1 MKDTMLTMLLEKHK
15 SNVIVEEL
23 IVNDC
28 EIYHNSLKNWDL
40 IIEEF
45 RNQFPELCDPE
56 TTEVL
61 SLLETTKL
69 AIINARHSGR
79 HTPVSSY
86 SEWTMFID
94 KAIQLLRLSFI
105 QLPGVE
111 EYLASGDHNQFV

>member
-1 MKDTMLTMLLEKHK
+1 MLTMLLEKHK

-61 SLLETTKL
+61 SLLETTRY
-69 AIINARHSGR
+69 AISKARHSGR

-86 SEWTMFID
+86 TEWTRFID

-105 QLPGVE
+105 QLPGIE